1 MEQIAKKKK
10 KKNKEDTYF
19 HQRRILKRISLEK
32 ILLLRSRVKIP
43 LNEVSAYDRTDCV
56 ISAWHSTYNG

>member
-43 LNEVSAYDRTDCV
+43 LKEVSAYDRTD
-56 ISAWHSTYNG
+56 